1 MKEVFKEIVA
11 GIPPVARYG
20 FFFVLGLC
28 ICGIIWLSSCSTV
41 REVMKACPPDSYVEE
56 ILESVIESRLDVPYG
71 SIDLTPDSPEE

>member
-41 REVMKACPPDSYVEE
+41 REVMKAYPDDNFIEELVED
-56 ILESVIESRLDVPYG
+56 VIESETG
-71 SIDLTPDSPEE
+71 IDFDLSPFSKEE